1 MEGEDKKNTDSNYQ
15 QVHIHLCHRFGSKDT
30 ESGIRNTS
38 IGNDKNDR
46 LTCYIRKRGYYLKYP
61 LFLI

>member
-30 ESGIRNTS
+30 ESGILNTS
-38 IGNDKNDR
+38 IGNDKNGSVA
-46 LTCYIRKRGYYLKYP
+46 I
-61 LFLI
+61 